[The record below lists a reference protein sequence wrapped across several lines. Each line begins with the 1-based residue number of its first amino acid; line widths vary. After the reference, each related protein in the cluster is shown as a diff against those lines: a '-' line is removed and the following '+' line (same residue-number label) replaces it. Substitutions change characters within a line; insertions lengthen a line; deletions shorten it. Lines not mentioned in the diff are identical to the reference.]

1 MKDLWKCQE
10 MIFIQQNL
18 LDCLYHQIYKLIDI
32 DLLRETNTTIH
43 PKNQFC
49 RKIGRK

>member
-1 MKDLWKCQE
+1 MKDLLKCRE
-10 MIFIQQNL
+10 MIFIQHNL

-49 RKIGRK
+49 GKIGRK